1 MMCFDL
7 LQYASLLLFGGFR
20 CFVGKLTQI
29 GGAFTYQGKIGF
41 LLGLVGFIINHLT
54 KPLDLL
60 LLGCFIHIEPQQ
72 KCVAL
77 YTFKA
82 GHDYYLSPFVLTFG

>member
-7 LQYASLLLFGGFR
+7 LQYALLLLFGGFR

-41 LLGLVGFIINHLT
+41 LDIA
-54 KPLDLL
+54 DA
-60 LLGCFIHIEPQQ
+60 
-72 KCVAL
+72 VAKAL
-77 YTFKA
+77 ETAENKADYTLADVFET
-82 GHDYYLSPFVLTFG
+82 DREIRSQTERLFL